1 MPNTSKFNTIMHH
14 LMSGE
19 VYWNYLTGEAILYD
33 ADYDYPEA
41 GIERVGYETF
51 CLTIIDLAESTP
63 RWFAWDTGRD
73 VDIPRT
79 KAIRRI
85 MSERGWHLSRPHTD
99 KFYLK
104 RAKEA
109 LA

>member
-1 MPNTSKFNTIMHH
+1 MPNTNRFNTIMHH

-19 VYWNYLTGEAILYD
+19 VYWNHLTGEVILYD
-33 ADYDYPEA
+33 PDYDSSEA
-41 GIERVGYETF
+41 SIERVGYETF
-51 CLTIIDLAESTP
+51 CLTIIDLARSVP
-63 RWFAWDTGRD
+63 IYFAWNNDND

-79 KAIRRI
+79 KAVRRI
-85 MSERGWHLSRPHTD
+85 MDEDGWHLSRPYTD

-109 LA
+109 